1 MRCFMCLHVVSCN
14 NTQINNYSPQPVGPM
29 TMVRR
34 FLATASISCLLVLS
48 NMVGR
53 VMFVEE
59 AALEGVSV
67 STVPVIIGDCFRSV
81 ATEGAKP
88 TDPGWFT
95 ATLLVVW
102 CILVHVLVSSLC
114 GPCSNRRDLAGDTLA
129 AALVSWTAL
138 VGRRLLSPGS

>member
-1 MRCFMCLHVVSCN
+1 MCLHVVSCN

-34 FLATASISCLLVLS
+34 FLVTASISCLLVLS

-67 STVPVIIGDCFRSV
+67 SVPVIGNGFRSV
-81 ATEGAKP
+81 DTEGAKP

-95 ATLLVVW
+95 ATLLVVG
-102 CILVHVLVSSLC
+102 CILAHISSLC
-114 GPCSNRRDLAGDTLA
+114 GPCSDRRDLAGDTLA
-129 AALVSWTAL
+129 ALGLVWYGRWL
-138 VGRRLLSPGS
+138 VHVMVGGFYLRVP